1 MNEVEKN
8 ATKQMNLQGLCLVE
22 VAEDSTDCMFLLEQL
37 RTVQG
42 EEETQDMSCRGDY
55 ALPRGLICQ
64 RNPGNTGTCQ
74 GM

>member
-42 EEETQDMSCRGDY
+42 EQETQDMPCGCDY

-64 RNPGNTGTCQ
+64 RNTGNTGTCQ